1 MLKNSTISISL
12 FLALACGQTPVVV
25 QNDVQDLPVSDLNYI
40 DIGSPQEEPP
50 TDNTSFARI
59 ENPVD
64 ATEQEQPAE
73 EQPAEEE
80 PAEEQPAEEE
90 PAEEQPAEEQPAEEQ
105 PAEEQPV
112 EEEPAEE
119 QPVEEEP
126 AEEQPVEEEPAEEE
140 VVEEEPAEE
149 QPAEEEVVEEE
160 PAEEE
165 VVEESGFTG
174 ECELDGNIYNFNS
187 ICLYPSACLSRHVDN
202 FETIPETGFCGK
214 ICFGHSNCPGDTQC
228 VLNGVTPG
236 VGYCEQ

>member
-1 MLKNSTISISL
+1 MLKNSIISISL
-12 FLALACGQTPVVV
+12 FLALACGQAPSAI

-50 TDNTSFARI
+50 TDNPSFARV

-64 ATEQEQPAE
+64 TTEQ
-73 EQPAEEE
+73 
-80 PAEEQPAEEE
+80 
-90 PAEEQPAEEQPAEEQ
+90 
-105 PAEEQPV
+105 
-112 EEEPAEE
+112 
-119 QPVEEEP
+119 
-126 AEEQPVEEEPAEEE
+126 EQPVEEEPAEEE
-140 VVEEEPAEE
+140 PVEEEPVEE
-149 QPAEEEVVEEE
+149 EVAEEEPVEEE

-165 VVEESGFTG
+165 PVEEEPVEESGFTG

-214 ICFGHSNCPGDTQC
+214 ICFGHSNCTGDTQC
-228 VLNGVTPG
+228 ILNGVTPG